1 MIHQINWKVRFQNKT
16 FILSFIAVVLTFIYE
31 ILAMFEIVPA
41 IGQNKISDL
50 LVMVVDIL
58 VMLGIITDPT
68 TTGICDSNQ
77 AMTYEKPK
85 QDR

>member
-58 VMLGIITDPT
+58 VMLGIVTDPT